1 MQENGTDQPI
11 VKVSGQATLLAWA
24 LILGGV
30 FIAVFVLIQLF
41 AAYIDVDGNAFVG
54 ALTRRLS
61 DSTVMTLGDIPVTLN
76 EQGARIMAYF
86 VFIPM
91 ALLGI
96 HIAVALVRA
105 GSHIMS
111 PMFPYQISR
120 LKQRIDRLSD
130 KVDGKD

>member
-1 MQENGTDQPI
+1 MQESKAEQSA
-11 VKVSGQATLLAWA
+11 VKVSGQSALLAWA

-30 FIAVFVLIQLF
+30 FVAVFVLIQLF
-41 AAYIDVDGNAFVG
+41 AAYVDVDGNAFVG

-61 DSTVMTLGDIPVTLN
+61 DSTVLTLGDIPVILN
-76 EQGARIMAYF
+76 EQGARIAAYF

-96 HIAVALVRA
+96 HIAVALIRA

-120 LKQRIDRLSD
+120 LKQRMDRLSD
-130 KVDGKD
+130 KVNDKE